1 MHMFEHIYLSDT
13 DVNYC
18 G

>member
-1 MHMFEHIYLSDT
+1 MFEHIYLSDT